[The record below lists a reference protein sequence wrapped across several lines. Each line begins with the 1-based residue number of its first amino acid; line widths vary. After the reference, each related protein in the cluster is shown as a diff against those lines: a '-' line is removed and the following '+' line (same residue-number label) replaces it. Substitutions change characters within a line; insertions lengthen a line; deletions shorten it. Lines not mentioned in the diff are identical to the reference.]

1 MGRGKRAKREVRY
14 HEDSFEYRQDESGR
28 SVGTRRRSGAR
39 PNYLDQSFSNDE
51 DAQSMNVL
59 SAPGRRRSRNAA
71 QHILEVVP
79 GPSRASQ
86 QDSGE
91 ESDFGRRKRSRRAV
105 LSGRTAGGST
115 QTTTQASGTRR
126 PQRQSAASIVGYRDL
141 ESSDEELPSRRRRAR
156 RRSYHAR
163 DDQESEELSEE
174 DQERIEETGG
184 VSSRGRIRRPNR
196 RLLD

>member
-14 HEDSFEYRQDESGR
+14 HEDSLEYRQDESGR
-28 SVGTRRRSGAR
+28 SEGTRRRSGAR

-51 DAQSMNVL
+51 ENLPV
-59 SAPGRRRSRNAA
+59 PGRRRSRNAA

-79 GPSRASQ
+79 GPSHASQ

-105 LSGRTAGGST
+105 LSGRSTGGST
-115 QTTTQASGTRR
+115 PSNTQASGTRR

-141 ESSDEELPSRRRRAR
+141 ESSDEELPSRRRRVR
-156 RRSYHAR
+156 RRSYHDR
-163 DDQESEELSEE
+163 DNQGSEELSE
-174 DQERIEETGG
+174 
-184 VSSRGRIRRPNR
+184 S
-196 RLLD
+196 